1 MIKPKKSNYISILIF
16 RIFNKVLSYFVY
28 FYNYLYINIL
38 YNRFEYCG
46 NNVVFDYDVWINEVQ
61 NISIGSNAFIG
72 KSVILNA
79 YDKINIGENCGIA
92 AGCKLITGNH
102 KYKDPS
108 LSFREQGFEY
118 KPINLHRNVWLGYN
132 VIILPGVDLGEN
144 CVVAAGSVVTK
155 SFPDNSL
162 IGGNPAKIINKIK

>member
-16 RIFNKVLSYFVY
+16 RILNKVLSYFVY

-61 NISIGSNAFIG
+61 NISIGSNVFIG

-102 KYKDPS
+102 KYTDPS

-118 KPINLHRNVWLGYN
+118 KPIKLHRNVWLGYN

-162 IGGNPAKIINKIK
+162 VGGNPANMIKKIK